1 VAPHWPR
8 GVHGRHDSPHGFP
21 LGARGWGI
29 MPSTPTISLA
39 SVVFPCQ
46 VRTVD
51 SHAVWM
57 IGGYRLDKAGER
69 FTREGQ
75 RASSRPS
82 IRPLAKSTASHRYLA
97 AVVLA
102 LVGTHQLHEFAF
114 AAVLHLP
121 RSNGSRSVTS
131 TSHRIPSPPVRN
143 SQDLWIGVSRD
154 LLITTL

>member
-121 RSNGSRSVTS
+121 RVKRIAVCDQYQPSNPEPLGEEQSR
-131 TSHRIPSPPVRN
+131 PVDRR
-143 SQDLWIGVSRD
+143 GHA
-154 LLITTL
+154 TC